1 MFTCAN
7 EHAGIGIVVGYMEV
21 CTNVSADAAPY
32 LLHSIPS
39 LLTSL
44 VHVTWRSRALF
55 TLLYV
60 YTIVYVHRGG
70 HQSCW

>member
-1 MFTCAN
+1 MTLFSSTGQRRQVPREALD
-7 EHAGIGIVVGYMEV
+7 ARDFIV
-21 CTNVSADAAPY
+21 APY

-44 VHVTWRSRALF
+44 VHVTWHSRALF